1 MILTKRNQFIFLQI
15 GLRNSTFY
23 FYFATTFLAD
33 YRIMLH
39 PFITSVCLQVDQTCL
54 KKLTNLSSVSHLLPV
69 RMNYKIKV
77 KKMIHHMH
85 ATVQSEI

>member
-1 MILTKRNQFIFLQI
+1 
-15 GLRNSTFY
+15 
-23 FYFATTFLAD
+23 
-33 YRIMLH
+33 MLH
-39 PFITSVCLQVDQTCL
+39 PFITSICLQVDQTRL